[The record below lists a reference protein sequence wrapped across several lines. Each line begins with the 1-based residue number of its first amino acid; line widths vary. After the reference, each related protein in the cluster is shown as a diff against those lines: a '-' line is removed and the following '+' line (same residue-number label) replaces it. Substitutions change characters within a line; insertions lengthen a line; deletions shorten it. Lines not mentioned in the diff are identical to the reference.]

1 MPKDLPCPSQR
12 PKCVLAAVAVNLKT
26 GVFDGADPRYRAD
39 QAPINESMK
48 RCIRNNPAKP
58 KANQRIPVEAN
69 ILDLVKQ
76 GRLAVYVRIRHYIRV
91 RRSFTVRSVA
101 ALIHLGCR
109 ARLIAQTA
117 AERFEIQT

>member
-1 MPKDLPCPSQR
+1 MPKDLPYLSQR
-12 PKCVLAAVAVNLKT
+12 PKCVLEAVAVNLKT
-26 GVFDGADPRYRAD
+26 GVFDGADLRYRAD

-48 RCIRNNPAKP
+48 RYNRNIQQ
-58 KANQRIPVEAN
+58 NQKRTSDYPVEAN
-69 ILDLVKQ
+69 IPDLVKQ

-117 AERFEIQT
+117 AE